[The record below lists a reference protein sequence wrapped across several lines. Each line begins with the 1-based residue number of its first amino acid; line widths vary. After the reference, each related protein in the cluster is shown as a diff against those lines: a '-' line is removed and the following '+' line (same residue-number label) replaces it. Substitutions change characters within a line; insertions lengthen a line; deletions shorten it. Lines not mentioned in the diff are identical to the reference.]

1 MKRLISPRLIPV
13 WLAAT
18 FIFYS
23 LFNCVQPYILI
34 NKSVVPVYIDAMV
47 NHFWK
52 LFNPDYLVT
61 AKQHGYDKL
70 NYYRIYLPID
80 FVFPWIYSFLFLS
93 ALSFIKGKLFRIL
106 AIIVITGG
114 ALDYIENISF
124 SIFLSASD
132 NSMAGFVATIT
143 MLKTILFCFNG
154 IAGLLTIMVK
164 AILRLI
170 R

>member
-1 MKRLISPRLIPV
+1 MQS
-13 WLAAT
+13 
-18 FIFYS
+18 
-23 LFNCVQPYILI
+23 YILI
-34 NKSVVPVYIDAMV
+34 NKAIVPVYIDAMV
-47 NHFWK
+47 NHFCK

-61 AKQHGYDKL
+61 AKEQGYDKL

-93 ALSFIKGKLFRIL
+93 ALSFIKGKFFKIL
-106 AIIVITGG
+106 LIIVITGA
-114 ALDYIENISF
+114 ALDYTENVSF
-124 SIFLSASD
+124 SIFLSAPD

-143 MLKTILFCFNG
+143 MLKTILFCFNA
-154 IAGLLTIMVK
+154 IAGLLTITVT